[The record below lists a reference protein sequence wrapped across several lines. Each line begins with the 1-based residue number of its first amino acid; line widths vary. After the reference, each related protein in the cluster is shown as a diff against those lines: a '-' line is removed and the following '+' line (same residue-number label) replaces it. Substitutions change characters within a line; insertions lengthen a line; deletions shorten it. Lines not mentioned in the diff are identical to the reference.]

1 MRKFGELKTMDLK
14 KINIKLI
21 KEAESNP
28 RIIKEK
34 SFNDLKTS
42 IKEFGYIQPI
52 IWNKRSSR
60 IISGHQRFKILKEEG
75 QKEIEVIEVDLDEK
89 KEKAALIA
97 LNRISGEWNYELLGP
112 LLSELNDGK
121 MLDLTGFEVSD
132 LDLMEK
138 LTDTGGVIEEG
149 ILDPMK
155 DGQVH
160 ELTFQFDNEIE
171 MKKVSK
177 YFNSKQY
184 GWKNKKGPNSKLLA
198 KLVED
203 KKKS

>member
-1 MRKFGELKTMDLK
+1 MDLK

-34 SFNDLKTS
+34 SLNDLKTS

-75 QKEIEVIEVDLDEK
+75 KKEIEVIEVDLDEK

-112 LLSELNDGK
+112 LLSELNEGK
-121 MLDLTGFEVSD
+121 ILDLTGFEVSD
-132 LDLMEK
+132 LDLIDG

-155 DGQVH
+155 DGQTH
-160 ELTFQFDNEIE
+160 ELIFKFDNEIE

-177 YFNSKQY
+177 YFNNKQY
-184 GWKNKKGPNSKLLA
+184 GWKKKKELNSNQLI
-198 KLVED
+198 KLVEASR
-203 KKKS
+203 K